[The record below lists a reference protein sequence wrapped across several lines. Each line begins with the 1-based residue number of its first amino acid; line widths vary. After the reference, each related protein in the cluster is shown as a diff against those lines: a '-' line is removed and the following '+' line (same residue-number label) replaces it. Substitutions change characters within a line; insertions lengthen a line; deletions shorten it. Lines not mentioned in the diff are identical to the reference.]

1 MLYPKKNKLNLK
13 PFFTAKDFLEGKKT
27 FFKLPKTVILMPSA
41 DMTKFLKGHVKR
53 HYDLFSNID
62 LVNDKVAVVHNFSVG
77 APLAVFIAEQLA
89 ELGVENFIL
98 IGVAGGI
105 GKNLNLHQKVLCTG
119 AFADEGTSRHYVVET
134 LIKPSKTL
142 TEKLKDLS
150 EIKGYTWTIDA
161 MFCET
166 KKEVLFYEKQGAKT
180 VEMEAAGV
188 FAFAKKRGLK
198 SAGVFVISDLLNSNK
213 WDAIPDR
220 RKSAQ
225 ILAQLMFDIAKKF
238 A

>member
-1 MLYPKKNKLNLK
+1 MLYSKKNKLKLK

-41 DMTKFLKGHVKR
+41 DMTKFLKGQIKK
-53 HYDLFSNID
+53 HYNLFSSID
-62 LVNDKVAVVHNFSVG
+62 LVNDNVAVVHNFSIG
-77 APLAVFIAEQLA
+77 APLCVFIAEQLA

-98 IGVAGGI
+98 IGIAGGI
-105 GKNLNLHQKVLCTG
+105 GKNLKLHQRVLCTG
-119 AFADEGTSRHYVVET
+119 AFADEGTSRHYVTET
-134 LIKPSKTL
+134 LIRPSKELTKKLINL
-142 TEKLKDLS
+142 TEN
-150 EIKGYTWTIDA
+150 KGHTWTIDA

-166 KKEVLFYEKQGAKT
+166 KQEVLFYEKQGAQT

-198 SAGVFVISDLLNSNK
+198 AAGIFVISDLLNSKK

-220 RKSAQ
+220 KKSAQ
-225 ILAQLMFDIAKKF
+225 TLAKLMFDISKKF

>member
-1 MLYPKKNKLNLK
+1 MLYSKKNKLKLK

-27 FFKLPKTVILMPSA
+27 SFKLPKTVVLMPSA
-41 DMTKFLKGHVKR
+41 DMTNFLKGHIKK
-53 HYDLFSNID
+53 HYNLFSSID
-62 LVNDKVAVVHNFSVG
+62 VINDNVAVVHNFSIG

-105 GKNLNLHQKVLCTG
+105 GKDLKLHQKVLCTG
-119 AFADEGTSRHYVVET
+119 AFADEGTSRHYVTET
-134 LIKPSKTL
+134 LVKPSKEL
-142 TEKLKDLS
+142 TAKLANIT
-150 EIKGYTWTIDA
+150 ENKGHTWTIDA

-166 KKEVLFYEKQGAKT
+166 KKEVLFYEKQGAQT

-198 SAGVFVISDLLNSNK
+198 SAGVFVISDLLNSSK

-220 RKSAQ
+220 KKSAQ
-225 ILAQLMFDIAKKF
+225 TLSKLMFDIVKKF
-238 A
+238 S